1 MSGQATTPQKEN
13 AFAAFLKRRWLAILI
28 VVVAV
33 VIIAAN
39 RQEVE
44 FSIVFTH
51 FAMPLWVILAVT
63 FVLGA
68 IVGWIA
74 KTRRASRKS

>member
-1 MSGQATTPQKEN
+1 MSGTSTAPQGS

-28 VVVAV
+28 VVVAAV
-33 VIIAAN
+33 VIAAN
-39 RQEVE
+39 RDEVE
-44 FSIVFTH
+44 FSLVFTH

-63 FVLGA
+63 FALGI

-74 KTRRASRKS
+74 KTRRAGRRG